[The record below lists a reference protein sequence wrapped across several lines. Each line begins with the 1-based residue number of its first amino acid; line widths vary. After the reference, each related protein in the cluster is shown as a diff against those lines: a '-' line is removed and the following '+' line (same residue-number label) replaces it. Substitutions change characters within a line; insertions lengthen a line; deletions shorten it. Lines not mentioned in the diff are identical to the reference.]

1 MLPVTGRMRG
11 AEALDAVPTRVE
23 DFYSVLLGQN
33 PPERRRRQALAA
45 QAITVVSDRLIFR
58 PRTAVW

>member
-1 MLPVTGRMRG
+1 MLPVAGRIRG

-33 PPERRRRQALAA
+33 PPERRRRQ
-45 QAITVVSDRLIFR
+45 SPGSPGRYR
-58 PRTAVW
+58 GK